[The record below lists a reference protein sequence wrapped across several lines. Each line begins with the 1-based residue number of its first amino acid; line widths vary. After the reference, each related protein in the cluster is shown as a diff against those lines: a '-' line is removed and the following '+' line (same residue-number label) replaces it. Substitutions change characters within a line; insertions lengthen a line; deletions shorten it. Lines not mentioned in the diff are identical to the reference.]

1 MRIGRRATTLGG
13 LGATLASSTAGAQQQ
28 HQQVIFFRIGTGG
41 QIGTYFP
48 VGGLVANAISNP
60 PGSRPCDDG
69 GSCGVP
75 GLVAT
80 AVATSGSE
88 ANVLALASGRMQ
100 SAFVQS
106 DIAHWAQTATGLY
119 SGKAKVE
126 ELRAIA
132 NLYPESIHVVTRKDS
147 GISTIGDLRG
157 RRVSLDEQGSGTL
170 TDARLILAAHHLS
183 ESDIQA
189 EYLKSRAAG
198 EKMQAGQL
206 DAFFSVSGWPEGAIA
221 ELAAASDIALV
232 PIGGPQAG
240 ALVDQHSF
248 FSFNEIPSGTYRNVP
263 QTKTIGV
270 NAIWVTTSKQ
280 PEDLI
285 YQVTE
290 ALWHPSTRKLLDS
303 GHPKA
308 RLIRR
313 ETAITG
319 LGIPLHRGAQRYY
332 AETHTR

>member
-1 MRIGRRATTLGG
+1 MRIGRRAATLGG
-13 LGATLASSTAGAQQQ
+13 LGAALTSSMAGAQD
-28 HQQVIFFRIGTGG
+28 QVIFFRIGTGG

-48 VGGLVANAISNP
+48 VGGLIANAISNP

-75 GLVAT
+75 GLIAT

-106 DIAHWAQTATGLY
+106 DIAHWAQTATGIY
-119 SGKAKVE
+119 SGKARVE

-132 NLYPESIHVVTRKDS
+132 NLYPESVHVVTRKDS
-147 GISTIGDLRG
+147 GIATIGDLKG
-157 RRVSLDEQGSGTL
+157 RRVSLDEPGSGTL
-170 TDARLILAAHHLS
+170 TDARLILAAHGLS
-183 ESDIQA
+183 QADIQA
-189 EYLKSRAAG
+189 EFLKSRAAG
-198 EKMQAGQL
+198 EKLQAGQL

-232 PIGGPQAG
+232 PIGGPQAA

-248 FSFNEIPSGTYRNVP
+248 FSFNEIPSGIYRNVP
-263 QTKTIGV
+263 QTRTIGV
-270 NAIWVTTSKQ
+270 NAVWATTSKQ

-285 YQVTE
+285 YKVTA
-290 ALWHPSTRKLLDS
+290 ALWNPSTRKLLDS
-303 GHPKA
+303 GHSKA
-308 RLIRR
+308 RFIRR

-319 LGIPLHRGAQRYY
+319 LGIPLHPGAQRYY
-332 AETHTR
+332 RETGMR

>member
-1 MRIGRRATTLGG
+1 MRIGRRAAALGG
-13 LGATLASSTAGAQQQ
+13 LGAALTSPMADAQD
-28 HQQVIFFRIGTGG
+28 QQVIFFRIGTGG

-48 VGGLVANAISNP
+48 VGGLIANAISNP

-75 GLVAT
+75 GLIAT

-132 NLYPESIHVVTRKDS
+132 NLYPESIHVVTRKNS
-147 GISTIGDLRG
+147 GISTIEDLKG
-157 RRVSLDEQGSGTL
+157 RRVSLDETGSGTL
-170 TDARLILAAHHLS
+170 TDARLILAAHGLS
-183 ESDIQA
+183 LSDIRA

-198 EKMQAGQL
+198 EMLQAGQL

-232 PIGGPQAG
+232 PIDGPQAA
-240 ALVDQHSF
+240 ALVEQNSF
-248 FSFNEIPSGTYRNVP
+248 FSVSEIPSGSLP
-263 QTKTIGV
+263 
-270 NAIWVTTSKQ
+270 
-280 PEDLI
+280 L
-285 YQVTE
+285 
-290 ALWHPSTRKLLDS
+290 
-303 GHPKA
+303 
-308 RLIRR
+308 
-313 ETAITG
+313 TA
-319 LGIPLHRGAQRYY
+319 AKV
-332 AETHTR
+332 